1 MHLEVVDCPTQL
13 IFTWI
18 FKAKRTKLGNL
29 LIWKRPLIS
38 GLRAPKLK
46 RFSIWKFKGSL
57 RALKNKKVLNTWIGP
72 VESESANEFKIE
84 TKGKV
89 GKECCL
95 PKRQLLGRVSKVWK
109 GRQAGG
115 TTCTIPH
122 NTMWWH
128 CCHNCATW
136 LCWELAAAA
145 KRSPPALKWEWREN
159 RSHRRKRDPDS

>member
-1 MHLEVVDCPTQL
+1 MEVVDCPTQL

-38 GLRAPKLK
+38 GLRAQ
-46 RFSIWKFKGSL
+46 
-57 RALKNKKVLNTWIGP
+57 VLNTWIGP

-84 TKGKV
+84 KKGKV

-122 NTMWWH
+122 NTM
-128 CCHNCATW
+128 
-136 LCWELAAAA
+136 
-145 KRSPPALKWEWREN
+145 
-159 RSHRRKRDPDS
+159 